1 MQAIINEWQLGTT
14 LNQALQ
20 QQHRADFALWLA
32 VLSPAVQEMAAFY
45 TPLPKGTERNSTVYQ
60 QLSVRQRRSFAWQT
74 TDAAVLEQLNK
85 SAQASIRQ
93 LKLQSA
99 LTPEPWVRTDDAKK
113 LDGRLRSNLDQHALR
128 RVEGPAES
136 IPDSDETGLYEMLQ
150 GLNAKPIS
158 F

>member
-45 TPLPKGTERNSTVYQ
+45 TPLPKSVEVNATLYQ
-60 QLSVRQRRSFAWQT
+60 QLFVRQRRSFAWQE
-74 TDAAVLEQLNK
+74 TDAAVLAQLNR
-85 SAQASIRQ
+85 SAQTSLRQ

-99 LTPEPWVRTDDAKK
+99 LTPEPWVRKDDAKK
-113 LDGRLRSNLDQHALR
+113 LDGRLMSNLDQHAIR
-128 RVEGPAES
+128 RLSGKEPPIQEG
-136 IPDSDETGLYEMLQ
+136 DETVLYEMLQ
-150 GLNAKPIS
+150 ELNANPLPL
-158 F
+158 